1 MITLIRTKFRLL
13 AFLFTALL
21 LLSACGGS
29 RPSNPTETKAPV
41 SAQEVPAAETEFR
54 VVKHAMGETKVPA
67 DPQRV
72 VVLDTGELDHS
83 LALGIK
89 PVGSVTGR
97 DGSAFPE
104 YLGDKVKGIVDVGS
118 YSEPNLEAI
127 ANLKPDLILSSK
139 LRHEKI
145 YDKLSQI
152 APTVFTETVG
162 EPWKENLKV
171 HADALNRTKEAEALM
186 ARYDQRVA
194 DFRVKM
200 GDRLPATRVS
210 IVRSLPD
217 HVRIMMKASFIGTIL
232 KDAGLPRPNA
242 QDKDVFMEKA
252 TQERIPDLD
261 GDVIF
266 VMHFKLGDSQATT
279 LMKNPLWSE
288 LSAVKNQ
295 KVYEVS
301 DDTWSRG
308 IGILGAN
315 AVLDD
320 LYHYLVK

>member
-1 MITLIRTKFRLL
+1 MRTIFRLPV
-13 AFLFTALL
+13 F
-21 LLSACGGS
+21 LLSAVVLLSGCAGS
-29 RPSNPTETKAPV
+29 QPANATETKAPAAV
-41 SAQEVPAAETEFR
+41 QAKPAANPEFR
-54 VVKHAMGETKVPA
+54 IVKHVMGETKVSA
-67 DPQRV
+67 SPQRV
-72 VVLDTGELDHS
+72 VVLDTGELDHA

-118 YSEPNLEAI
+118 YSEPNLETI
-127 ANLKPDLILSSK
+127 ASLKPDLILSSK

-152 APTVFTETVG
+152 APTVFTDTVG

-171 HADALNRTKEAEALM
+171 HADALNKSKEAEALLTN
-186 ARYDQRVA
+186 YSQRVA
-194 DFRVKM
+194 NFKAKM
-200 GDRLPATRVS
+200 GDKLSTTKVS

-232 KDAGLPRPNA
+232 KDTGLPRPQA

-266 VMHFKLGDSQATT
+266 VMHFKPGDSQATS
-279 LMKNPLWSE
+279 LMKNPIWSQ
-288 LSAVKNQ
+288 LTAVKNG

-320 LYHYLVK
+320 LYKYLAR